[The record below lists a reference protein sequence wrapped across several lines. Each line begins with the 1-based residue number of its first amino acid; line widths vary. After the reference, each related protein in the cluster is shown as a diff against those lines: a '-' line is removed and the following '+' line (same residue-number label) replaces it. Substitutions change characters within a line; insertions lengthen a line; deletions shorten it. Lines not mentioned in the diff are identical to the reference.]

1 MSGVEVTADSAERNA
16 PPAAVVIFGAS
27 GDLTRR
33 KLVPAIES
41 LARAKRLPAEF
52 AVVGVARTPMGD
64 EEFRRLVLGGN
75 GSSVRPELTERLPLP
90 VRRRTTTRRPT
101 AASAT
106 CSTELDAERGTA
118 GTRLFYLAT
127 PPEAFPHDRQRAGRG
142 RAEPPG

>member
-75 GSSVRPELTERLPLP
+75 GSSVRPELTEGFRYLSGAYDDPQTYRRLGDLLD
-90 VRRRTTTRRPT
+90 R
-101 AASAT
+101 
-106 CSTELDAERGTA
+106 LDAERGTA